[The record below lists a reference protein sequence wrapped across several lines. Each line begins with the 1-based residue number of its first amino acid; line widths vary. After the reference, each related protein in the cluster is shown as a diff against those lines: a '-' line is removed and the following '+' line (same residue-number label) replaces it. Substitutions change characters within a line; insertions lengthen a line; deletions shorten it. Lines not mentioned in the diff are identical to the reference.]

1 MWPVNLNTEYLCY
14 ISIVETCIYACARYS
29 CSECISG
36 GGGLFPPHLPSI
48 IFLLLQLCIVICENE
63 VVLNNV
69 LQTAREII
77 IR

>member
-1 MWPVNLNTEYLCY
+1 MH
-14 ISIVETCIYACARYS
+14 ARVIRVQNVFR
-29 CSECISG
+29 EVG
-36 GGGLFPPHLPSI
+36 ELFPPHLPSI